1 MTRYVA
7 LLRNIGPATHPKM
20 PLGQLAERCAKAG
33 LVDVTN
39 VGNTGN
45 LVFASDKSQ
54 AAVEAIVTEAI
65 TSFGISSEVFTR
77 TRRQVQMLVNLA
89 PFPDAAADHPA
100 RLGIC
105 FFHKDP
111 RWPEVYK
118 SFNGPERL
126 QMFSNHLIVDY
137 GGGISASRLTV
148 EKTVGARMTQRVWS
162 SVLKIA
168 EKLGLDG

>member
-1 MTRYVA
+1 MTQYVA
-7 LLRNIGPATHPKM
+7 LLRGIGPVTHAKM
-20 PLGQLAERCAKAG
+20 ALGALAERCAAAG
-33 LVDVTN
+33 LSDVVN
-39 VGNTGN
+39 IGNTGN
-45 LVFASDKSQ
+45 LVFASGASQ
-54 AAVEAIVTEAI
+54 AAVEAIVTEAV

-77 TRRQVQMLVNLA
+77 TRRQLQMLVNLA

-100 RLGIC
+100 RLGVC

-111 RWPEVYK
+111 RWPEAYK
-118 SFNGPERL
+118 SFTGPERL

-168 EKLGLDG
+168 QKLGLDG